1 MVQTISLALLWLT
14 VLASTARASDDSLK
28 VRGPFQHGRLAV
40 YLIEAPEPQS
50 HPYLTLEA
58 ALRTGRAVIHENN
71 SQTLWVENRSDTDLF
86 IQSAEIIKGGQ
97 QDRMI
102 ASDLIVP
109 AHDTSRVLRV
119 YCVERGRS
127 TKRGLEPI
135 ETFSASPELAPS
147 THLRRVAQ
155 YELTGKLLDPHFGG
169 VTAPDPEQAKLFASL
184 SALPEFNRVD
194 DAAQESI
201 WKDVGGLQSG
211 LTHALNDSV
220 TRNASPTSLELA
232 LEHPSLAIE
241 RRRFEQDL
249 LPIASDNPHAN
260 GAICV
265 MDGRII
271 GGDIYG
277 SHTLFVAMWPK
288 LLRSLATESLL
299 APLSNLT
306 PDAPRSTDD
315 ILNYLDATD
324 RGKMAQTQ
332 INERTTIEVTES
344 ETSYKF
350 VTRDSKYQ
358 TVVHTALLPH

>member
-1 MVQTISLALLWLT
+1 MVQTVSLTLLWLT

-28 VRGPFQHGRLAV
+28 VLGPFKHGRLAV

-50 HPYLTLEA
+50 HPYLTLDA

-109 AHDTSRVLRV
+109 AHDTSRELRV

-135 ETFSASPELAPS
+135 ETFSASPEIAPAI
-147 THLRRVAQ
+147 HLRRVAQ

-184 SALPEFNRVD
+184 SALPEFNRAD

-201 WKDVGGLQSG
+201 WKDVGGLQAG
-211 LTHALNDSV
+211 LTHALGDSV

-232 LEHPSLAIE
+232 LEHPSLAAQ
-241 RRRFEQDL
+241 RKRFERDL
-249 LPIASDNPHAN
+249 LLTASSNPQTR

-271 GGDIYG
+271 GGDIYA
-277 SHTLFVAMWPK
+277 SHAMFAAIWPK

-299 APLSNLT
+299 SPPNDSTPSAPH
-306 PDAPRSTDD
+306 STDD

-324 RGKMAQTQ
+324 HGKMAQIQ
-332 INERTTIEVTES
+332 VNERTTTEVTES

-350 VTRDSKYQ
+350 VTRDAKYQ
-358 TVVHTALLPH
+358 TMVHTALLPH